1 MVIRR
6 HPCTPVGVAEIGK
19 KLKVPRSTVGQW
31 RWRSGRGGLR
41 GKPLPQRRWTVS
53 GQPVWCW
60 ECDIEPW
67 AKETGRF
74 PQPTR
79 W

>member
-31 RWRSGRGGLR
+31 RWRSGR
-41 GKPLPQRRWTVS
+41 
-53 GQPVWCW
+53 
-60 ECDIEPW
+60 DIEPW